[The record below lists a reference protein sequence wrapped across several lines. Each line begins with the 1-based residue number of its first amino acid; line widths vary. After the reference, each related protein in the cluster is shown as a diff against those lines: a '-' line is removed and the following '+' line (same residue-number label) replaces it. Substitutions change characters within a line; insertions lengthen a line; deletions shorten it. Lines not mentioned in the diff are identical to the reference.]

1 MKKNHTTVHNTQM
14 LKTSDTVKIIKATRQ
29 NKKTQFVQRNKD
41 KEDIKFLFKDTES
54 MHIFKVFK
62 ERMPGWL
69 SQLRVGLQPRS

>member
-41 KEDIKFLFKDTES
+41 KVAAYSSPETMEAGKK
-54 MHIFKVFK
+54 
-62 ERMPGWL
+62 
-69 SQLRVGLQPRS
+69 